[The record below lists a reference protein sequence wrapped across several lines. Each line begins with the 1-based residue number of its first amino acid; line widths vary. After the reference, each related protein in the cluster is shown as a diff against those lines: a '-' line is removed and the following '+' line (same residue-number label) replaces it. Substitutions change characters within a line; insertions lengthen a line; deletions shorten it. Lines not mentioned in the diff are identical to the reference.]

1 MYADYTYYTKEF
13 GGTLIP
19 EEMFNR
25 SAKMAGRY
33 IDMFTYGNITEDN
46 ADTID
51 GLKDCTC
58 DMAESVYQM
67 LYTSESQSKEKKSET
82 IDGYSVS
89 YVTDQKDGESIRKAL
104 ERNLYAIVSLYLGCS
119 GLMFAGVKC
128 NADKCN
134 CDLI

>member
-1 MYADYTYYTKEF
+1 MYTDYTYYTKEF

-19 EEMFNR
+19 EEMFDR

-46 ADTID
+46 VDTID

-58 DMAESVYQM
+58 DMAESVYKI
-67 LYTSESQSKEKKSET
+67 LYTSESQSKEKKSES

-89 YVTDQKDGESIRKAL
+89 YVTDQKDGESTRKAL
-104 ERNLYAIVSLYLGCS
+104 ERNLYAIASLYLGRS

-128 NADKCN
+128 HADKCR
-134 CDLI
+134 CDFI